1 MRSFILAACGA
12 LAIAVGVPAIAGAH
26 VAASTSNTTPD
37 DPFEKFNRV
46 GFKIEATLDR
56 YFVGPL
62 AHVYKLL
69 TPGPIGD
76 GIHNLV
82 TNLTEPLAAF
92 NGVLQLRPRRAA
104 TATARFAV
112 NSTIGLAGLIDVGAK
127 LKMPHRANGFGDTLG
142 RYGVGPGP
150 YFFLPLAG
158 PSTLRDMFGSA
169 VDIVADP
176 VHLVNYAY
184 RTEVSLS
191 TGLARDIDLRARS
204 EDDLQALFGDAAD
217 PYATLRST
225 FLQKRESDIHGDG
238 ISPGNLPDI
247 GESIPDIP
255 STASP
260 PADPGPSPATKP
272 PPSPG

>member
-1 MRSFILAACGA
+1 MRSSILAACGA
-12 LAIAVGVPAIAGAH
+12 LAIAIGAPAIAIAH
-26 VAASTSNTTPD
+26 VAASTVVATPD

-69 TPGPIGD
+69 TPGPIGE

-82 TNLTEPLAAF
+82 TNLTEPLIAF
-92 NGVLQLRPRRAA
+92 NGVLQLRPHRAA

-112 NSTIGLAGLIDVGAK
+112 NSTIGLAGLIDVGAR
-127 LKMPHRANGFGDTLG
+127 LKMPHRPNGFGDTLG

-158 PSTLRDMFGSA
+158 PSTLRDLVGSA
-169 VDIVADP
+169 VDLVVDP

-184 RTEVSLS
+184 RTEVSIS
-191 TGLARDIDLRARS
+191 TGLTRDVDLRARS

-225 FLQKRESDIHGDG
+225 YLQKRESDIHGDG
-238 ISPGNLPDI
+238 VSPGNLPDI
-247 GESIPDIP
+247 GESVPDTP
-255 STASP
+255 MPAPPPAAPGTATNSP
-260 PADPGPSPATKP
+260 PSSG
-272 PPSPG
+272 